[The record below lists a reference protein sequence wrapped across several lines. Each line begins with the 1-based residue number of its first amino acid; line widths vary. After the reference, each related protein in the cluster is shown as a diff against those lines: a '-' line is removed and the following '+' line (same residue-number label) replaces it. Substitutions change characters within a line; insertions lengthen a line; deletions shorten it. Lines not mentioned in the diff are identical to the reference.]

1 MACQLRSKAPQ
12 SGVKFSIF
20 LGDDDSTDIKTKFPM
35 VLKKW
40 SDIVHTKQ
48 ALNSRLYKVRPFQRI
63 KLLSSESQSYKKF
76 D

>member
-12 SGVKFSIF
+12 SGVKFSIS
-20 LGDDDSTDIKTKFPM
+20 LGDDDSTDIKTKSPM

-48 ALNSRLYKVRPFQRI
+48 ALNSRLYKV
-63 KLLSSESQSYKKF
+63 KGSNC
-76 D
+76 